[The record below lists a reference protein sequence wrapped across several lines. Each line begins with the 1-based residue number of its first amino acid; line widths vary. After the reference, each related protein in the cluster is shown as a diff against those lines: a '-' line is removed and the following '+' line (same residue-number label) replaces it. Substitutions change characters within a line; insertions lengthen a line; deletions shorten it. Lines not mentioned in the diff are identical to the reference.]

1 MSLSSPSDSIPN
13 IEGSYAAS
21 RSAWLAAKTE
31 ALAALGRMKAAI
43 NKTKDPRAAQVCSAL
58 DRIVRRIPD
67 TGCALDAL
75 AYAEDNLE
83 SNAAALKENAR
94 KTAQLASYYLR
105 SDRLVAMAR
114 ENPFA
119 PVSVDKIFNRALQTI
134 QRELK

>member
-1 MSLSSPSDSIPN
+1 MSLSSPSDPTPI
-13 IEGSYAAS
+13 IEGSYSAS
-21 RSAWLAAKTE
+21 RGAWLTAKAET
-31 ALAALGRMKAAI
+31 LAALEKMKASI
-43 NKTKDPRAAQVCSAL
+43 NKTKDPRAGQVCTAL

-67 TGCALDAL
+67 AGVALDAL

-83 SNAAALKENAR
+83 NNAGALKENAR

-105 SDRLVAMAR
+105 SDRLVAMVR
-114 ENPFA
+114 ENPFS

>member
-1 MSLSSPSDSIPN
+1 MSLSSPSDPTSI

-21 RSAWLAAKTE
+21 RGAWLAARAETLS
-31 ALAALGRMKAAI
+31 ALEKMKASI
-43 NKTKDPRAAQVCSAL
+43 NKTRDPRASQVCSAL

-67 TGCALDAL
+67 AGSALDAL

-105 SDRLVAMAR
+105 SDRLVAMVR
-114 ENPFA
+114 ENPFGA
-119 PVSVDKIFNRALQTI
+119 VSVDKIFNRALQTI